1 MNNKTIN
8 RGWLLA
14 LFVLLAATARS
25 QGFSQDG
32 LYYKVLS
39 ADDKTCELTQR
50 PTGSE
55 DECGSDVT
63 IPATVTSNGVSY
75 SVIAIGSGSFDNCAI
90 SKITIPSS
98 IGRLD
103 DDALA
108 VKNYIPRIYI
118 NRTTPPITSDYA
130 FTNAS
135 LTKGNVTAY
144 VPKGCLSN
152 YQSHSIWR
160 RFNLVENVE
169 KVDTVYASNMLFAST
184 GPYSCALI
192 EKYNSNC
199 VFIPKAVPIKGTLHT
214 VSSFK
219 FKGNRSLSSK
229 LLVLPDNIYK
239 LDSLNSLYTMQEV
252 GGRDIYNLVLPRSLT
267 EVGTILVNT
276 MSLQQIFMQTAV
288 PPFSFGDDTFTGNV
302 SCSTILNVPK
312 GSLEAYKNAP
322 GWKNFVR
329 IREKEFLSPPDEQ
342 FSEGNLNFI
351 VYSEADKT
359 CEVTGYNSD
368 SITGHV
374 DVPSHVQH
382 NGTTYKV
389 VSIGPKAFYE
399 TELSSITFPN
409 TLRHIATQ
417 AFRDCKRL
425 QYVIIPDSVTSIGGQ
440 AFYSCDSLR
449 TIVLGECVNK
459 IGSGA
464 FASYIGEYRSACLCY
479 LRKLYVKNPVPPTMV
494 GIAYEPT
501 LWGRSVEFM
510 VYHLNVSHITIYV
523 PKGASSTYANDEQW
537 GEYKYFTPIEE
548 TDFSDIDLYPD
559 TQLPTDY

>member
-1 MNNKTIN
+1 M
-8 RGWLLA
+8 A
-14 LFVLLAATARS
+14 LFVLLAATAQS
-25 QGFSQDG
+25 QDFSQDG
-32 LYYKVLS
+32 LYYKILS
-39 ADDKTCELTQR
+39 ADEKTCELTQR
-50 PTGSE
+50 PAGSE
-55 DECGSDVT
+55 GECGSDVT

-75 SVIAIGSGSFDNCAI
+75 SVIAIGSGAFDNCAI

-118 NRTTPPITSDYA
+118 NRTTPPITSVYA
-130 FTNAS
+130 FTNTS

-152 YQSHSIWR
+152 YQNNSIWR

-239 LDSLNSLYTMQEV
+239 LDSLNSLYTDREV

-276 MSLQQIFMQTAV
+276 MSLQQIFMQTAN
-288 PPFSFGDDTFTGNV
+288 PPFSFNDDTFTGNV

-312 GSLEAYKNAP
+312 GSLEAYRNAP

-342 FSEGNLNFI
+342 FSEGILNFT

-368 SITGHV
+368 SIIGHV
-374 DVPSHVQH
+374 DVPSYVQH

-389 VSIGPKAFYE
+389 VSIGPEAFYE

-417 AFRDCKRL
+417 AFYRCKRL

-449 TIVLGECVNK
+449 TIVLGESVNK

-464 FASYIGEYRSACLCY
+464 FASYIGEYRSACLRL

-501 LWGRSVEFM
+501 LWGSSVEFM
-510 VYHLNVSHITIYV
+510 VYHLNVSHITLYV
-523 PKGASSTYANDEQW
+523 PKGTSSAYASDERW
-537 GEYKYFTPIEE
+537 GEYKNFCPIVE
-548 TDFSDIDLYPD
+548 TDFNDIDINPD
-559 TQLPTDY
+559 VNLPTGY

>member
-1 MNNKTIN
+1 M
-8 RGWLLA
+8 A
-14 LFVLLAATARS
+14 LFVLLAATASS
-25 QGFSQDG
+25 QDFSQDG

-39 ADDKTCELTQR
+39 ADEKTCELTQR
-50 PTGSE
+50 PAGSE
-55 DECGSDVT
+55 GECGSDVT
-63 IPATVTSNGVSY
+63 IPATITSNGVSY
-75 SVIAIGSGSFDNCAI
+75 SVIAIGSGAFDNCAI

-135 LTKGNVTAY
+135 FSKGNVTVY

-152 YQSHSIWR
+152 YQSHSIWQ
-160 RFNLVENVE
+160 RFNLVENIEKVE
-169 KVDTVYASNMLFAST
+169 KVYVNDMLFATT
-184 GPYSCALI
+184 GPYSCELI
-192 EKYNSNC
+192 EKNNSGI
-199 VFIPKAVPIKGTLHT
+199 VFIPKAVPIKGTLRA

-219 FKGNRSLSSK
+219 FDDNKFLTSK

-239 LDSLNSLYTMQEV
+239 LDGLKNLYTQEYI
-252 GGRDIYNLVLPRSLT
+252 GSRDIYNLVLPRSLT
-267 EVGTILVNT
+267 EVGNILVNT
-276 MSLQQIFMQTAV
+276 ISLRQLFMQTAK
-288 PPFSFGDDTFTGNV
+288 PPFSFNDSTFTGCV
-302 SCSTILNVPK
+302 SCCAILNVPK

-342 FSEGNLNFI
+342 FSEGILNFT

-374 DVPSHVQH
+374 DVPSYVQH
-382 NGTTYKV
+382 NGTTYKI
-389 VSIGPKAFYE
+389 VSIGPRAFVG
-399 TELSSITFPN
+399 TGLNSVTLPN

-417 AFRDCKRL
+417 AFKGCSRL

-440 AFYSCDSLR
+440 AFYFCDSLR
-449 TIVLGECVNK
+449 TVVLGKSVTK
-459 IGSGA
+459 IAAGA

-494 GIAYEPT
+494 GIDQEFG
-501 LWGRSVEFM
+501 LWGSSVEFM
-510 VYHLNVSHITIYV
+510 VYHLNVSHITLYV
-523 PKGASSTYANDEQW
+523 PKGTSSAYANDERW
-537 GEYKYFTPIEE
+537 GEYKYFCPIVE
-548 TDFSDIDLYPD
+548 TDFSDIDLNPD
-559 TQLPTDY
+559 TELPTTY

>member
-8 RGWLLA
+8 RIWLLA

-25 QGFSQDG
+25 QDFSQDG

-39 ADDKTCELTQR
+39 ANDKTCELTQR

-55 DECGSDVT
+55 GECGSDVT
-63 IPATVTSNGVSY
+63 IPATITSNGVSY
-75 SVIAIGSGSFDNCAI
+75 SVIAIGSGAFDNCNI

-135 LTKGNVTAY
+135 FSKGNVTAY
-144 VPKGCLSN
+144 IPKGCLSN
-152 YQSHSIWR
+152 YQSHRIWR

-169 KVDTVYASNMLFAST
+169 KVDTVYANHMLFAST
-184 GPYSCALI
+184 GPHSCAFI
-192 EKYNSNC
+192 DKYDDDC

-219 FKGNRSLSSK
+219 FKDIRFLRSK

-239 LDSLNSLYTMQEV
+239 LDSLNSLYTMQEI
-252 GGRDIYNLVLPRSLT
+252 GSRDIYNLVLPRSLT

-276 MSLQQIFMQTAV
+276 MSLQQIFMQTAN
-288 PPFSFGDDTFTGNV
+288 PPFSFNDDTFTGNV

-312 GSLEAYKNAP
+312 GSLEAYRNAP

-342 FSEGNLNFI
+342 FSEGILNFT

-368 SITGHV
+368 SIIGHV
-374 DVPSHVQH
+374 DVPSYVQH

-389 VSIGPKAFYE
+389 VSIGPEAFYE

-417 AFRDCKRL
+417 AFYRCKRL

-449 TIVLGECVNK
+449 TIVLGESVNK

-464 FASYIGEYRSACLCY
+464 FASYIGEYRSACLRL

-501 LWGRSVEFM
+501 LWGSSVEFM
-510 VYHLNVSHITIYV
+510 VYHLNVSHITLYV
-523 PKGASSTYANDEQW
+523 PKGASSAYASDERW
-537 GEYKYFTPIEE
+537 GEYKNFCPIVE
-548 TDFSDIDLYPD
+548 TDFSDIDINPD
-559 TQLPTDY
+559 VDLPTGY

>member
-1 MNNKTIN
+1 M
-8 RGWLLA
+8 
-14 LFVLLAATARS
+14 
-25 QGFSQDG
+25 
-32 LYYKVLS
+32 
-39 ADDKTCELTQR
+39 
-50 PTGSE
+50 
-55 DECGSDVT
+55 
-63 IPATVTSNGVSY
+63 
-75 SVIAIGSGSFDNCAI
+75 IAIGSGAFDNCAI

-374 DVPSHVQH
+374 DVPSYVQH

>member
-1 MNNKTIN
+1 MRAIT
-8 RGWLLA
+8 LFFLA
-14 LFVLLAATARS
+14 LLVCLGAYS

-75 SVIAIGSGSFDNCAI
+75 SVIAIGSGAFDNCAI

-118 NRTTPPITSDYA
+118 NRTTPPITSVYA

-152 YQSHSIWR
+152 YKSNSIWR

-169 KVDTVYASNMLFAST
+169 KVDTVHASNMLFAST

-239 LDSLNSLYTMQEV
+239 LDSLNSLYTDIEV

-276 MSLQQIFMQTAV
+276 MSLQQIFMQTAI
-288 PPFSFGDDTFTGNV
+288 PPFSFNDDTFTGNV

-342 FSEGNLNFI
+342 FSDGILNFT

-374 DVPSHVQH
+374 DVPSYVQH

-479 LRKLYVKNPVPPTMV
+479 LRKLYVKNPIPPTMV

-510 VYHLNVSHITIYV
+510 VYHLNVSHITLYV

-537 GEYKYFTPIEE
+537 GEYKYFTTIEE

-559 TQLPTDY
+559 TQLPTGY

>member
-1 MNNKTIN
+1 MKAIA
-8 RGWLLA
+8 LYILA
-14 LFVLLAATARS
+14 LLVCLDARS
-25 QGFSQDG
+25 QDFSQDG
-32 LYYKVLS
+32 LYYKILS
-39 ADDKTCELTQR
+39 ADEKTCELTQR
-50 PTGSE
+50 PAGSE
-55 DECGSDVT
+55 GECGSDVT

-75 SVIAIGSGSFDNCAI
+75 SVIAIGSGAFDNCAI

-118 NRTTPPITSDYA
+118 NRTTPPITSVYA

-152 YQSHSIWR
+152 YQNNSIWR

-239 LDSLNSLYTMQEV
+239 LDSLNSLYTDREV

-276 MSLQQIFMQTAV
+276 MSLQQIFMQTAN
-288 PPFSFGDDTFTGNV
+288 PPFSFNDDTFTGNV

-312 GSLEAYKNAP
+312 GSLEAYRNAP

-342 FSEGNLNFI
+342 FSEGILNFT

-368 SITGHV
+368 SIIGHV
-374 DVPSHVQH
+374 DVPSYVQH
-382 NGTTYKV
+382 NGTAYKV
-389 VSIGPKAFYE
+389 VSIGPEAFYE

-417 AFRDCKRL
+417 AFYRCKRL

-449 TIVLGECVNK
+449 TIVLGESVNK

-464 FASYIGEYRSACLCY
+464 FASYIGEYRSACLRL

-501 LWGRSVEFM
+501 LWGSSVEFM
-510 VYHLNVSHITIYV
+510 VYHLNVSHITLYV
-523 PKGASSTYANDEQW
+523 PKGTSNAYASDERW
-537 GEYKYFTPIEE
+537 GEYKNFCPIVE
-548 TDFSDIDLYPD
+548 TDFNDIDINPD
-559 TQLPTDY
+559 VNLPTGY

>member
-1 MNNKTIN
+1 M
-8 RGWLLA
+8 A

-63 IPATVTSNGVSY
+63 IPATVTNNGVSY
-75 SVIAIGSGSFDNCAI
+75 SVIAIGSGAFDNCAI

-374 DVPSHVQH
+374 DVPSYVQH

>member
-1 MNNKTIN
+1 MRAIT
-8 RGWLLA
+8 LFFLA
-14 LFVLLAATARS
+14 LLVCLGAYS

-75 SVIAIGSGSFDNCAI
+75 SVIAIGSGAFDNCAI

-169 KVDTVYASNMLFAST
+169 KVDTVHASNMLFAST

-276 MSLQQIFMQTAV
+276 MSLQQIFMQTAI
-288 PPFSFGDDTFTGNV
+288 PPFSFNDDTFTGNV

-374 DVPSHVQH
+374 DVPSYVQH

-479 LRKLYVKNPVPPTMV
+479 LRKLYVKNPIPPTMV

-510 VYHLNVSHITIYV
+510 VYHLNVSHITLYV

-559 TQLPTDY
+559 TQLPTGY

>member
-1 MNNKTIN
+1 M
-8 RGWLLA
+8 A
-14 LFVLLAATARS
+14 LFVLLAATAQS
-25 QGFSQDG
+25 QDFSQDG
-32 LYYKVLS
+32 LYYKILS
-39 ADDKTCELTQR
+39 ADEKTCELTQR
-50 PTGSE
+50 PAGSE
-55 DECGSDVT
+55 GECGSDVT

-75 SVIAIGSGSFDNCAI
+75 SVIAIGSGAFDNCAI

-118 NRTTPPITSDYA
+118 NRTTPPITSVYA

-152 YQSHSIWR
+152 YQNNSIWR

-239 LDSLNSLYTMQEV
+239 LDSLNSLYTDREV

-276 MSLQQIFMQTAV
+276 MSLQQIFMQTAN
-288 PPFSFGDDTFTGNV
+288 PPFSFNDDTFTGNV

-312 GSLEAYKNAP
+312 GSLEAYRNAP

-342 FSEGNLNFI
+342 FSEGILNFT

-368 SITGHV
+368 SIIGHV
-374 DVPSHVQH
+374 DVPSYVQH

-389 VSIGPKAFYE
+389 VSIGPEAFYE

-417 AFRDCKRL
+417 AFYRCKRL

-449 TIVLGECVNK
+449 TIVLGESVNK

-464 FASYIGEYRSACLCY
+464 FASYIGEYRSACLRL

-501 LWGRSVEFM
+501 LWGSSVEFM
-510 VYHLNVSHITIYV
+510 VYHLNVSHITLYV
-523 PKGASSTYANDEQW
+523 PKGASSAYASDERW
-537 GEYKYFTPIEE
+537 GEYKNFCPIVE
-548 TDFSDIDLYPD
+548 TDFSDIDINPD
-559 TQLPTDY
+559 VDLPTGY

>member
-1 MNNKTIN
+1 M
-8 RGWLLA
+8 A
-14 LFVLLAATARS
+14 LFVLLAATAQS
-25 QGFSQDG
+25 QDFSQDG

-39 ADDKTCELTQR
+39 ADEKTCELTQR

-55 DECGSDVT
+55 SECGSDVT
-63 IPATVTSNGVSY
+63 IPATITSNGVSY
-75 SVIAIGSGSFDNCAI
+75 SVIAIGSGAFDNCNI

-118 NRTTPPITSDYA
+118 NRTTPPITSVYA

-152 YQSHSIWR
+152 YQNNSIWR

-184 GPYSCALI
+184 GPYSCTLI

-239 LDSLNSLYTMQEV
+239 LDSLNSLYTDREV

-276 MSLQQIFMQTAV
+276 MSLQQIFMQTAN
-288 PPFSFGDDTFTGNV
+288 PPFSFNDDTFTGNV

-312 GSLEAYKNAP
+312 GSLEAYRNAP

-342 FSEGNLNFI
+342 FSEGILNFT

-368 SITGHV
+368 SIIGHV
-374 DVPSHVQH
+374 DVPSYVQH

-389 VSIGPKAFYE
+389 VSIGPEAFYE

-417 AFRDCKRL
+417 AFYRCKRL

-449 TIVLGECVNK
+449 TIVLGESVNK

-464 FASYIGEYRSACLCY
+464 FASYIGEYRSACLRL

-501 LWGRSVEFM
+501 LWGSSVEFM
-510 VYHLNVSHITIYV
+510 VYHLNVSHITLYV
-523 PKGASSTYANDEQW
+523 PKGASSAYASDERW
-537 GEYKYFTPIEE
+537 GEYKNFCPIVE
-548 TDFSDIDLYPD
+548 TDFSDIDINPD
-559 TQLPTDY
+559 VDLPTGY